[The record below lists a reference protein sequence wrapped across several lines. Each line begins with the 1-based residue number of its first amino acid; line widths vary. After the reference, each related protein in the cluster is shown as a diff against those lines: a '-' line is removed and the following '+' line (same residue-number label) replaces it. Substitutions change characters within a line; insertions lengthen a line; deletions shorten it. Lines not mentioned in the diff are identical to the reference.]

1 MYSGAMETAQ
11 IADDYASGP
20 NSLPVPKLSI
30 ATAGQNLAF
39 TWPDYITGYSLQA
52 TTNLGAGA
60 SWVPV
65 TGSSTILTNGTFLT
79 KVPVTSQR
87 AFYRI
92 VK

>member
-1 MYSGAMETAQ
+1 MYSGAMGTAQ

-30 ATAGQNLAF
+30 ATAGQDLVF
-39 TWPDYITGYSLQA
+39 TWPDYITGYSLQ
-52 TTNLGAGA
+52 TSSNLGAGA
-60 SWVPV
+60 SWGTV
-65 TGSSTILTNGTFLT
+65 TGSSIILTNGTYLIT
-79 KVPVTSQR
+79 VPMTSEQ